1 MAFVIND
8 RVKETTST
16 IGTSTVTLS
25 GAQLG
30 FQSFSDGVG
39 AGNSTYYTI
48 ALGNQWE
55 VGIGSLTNATTFTR
69 DSVISSSNT
78 SNLVNFSSG
87 IKDIF
92 CALPATYTPSPVMEA
107 QKFVNTHSTSITE
120 VQTIESGVLAGPVSL
135 TSALTVTGTLVVI

>member
-16 IGTSTVTLS
+16 TGTSTVTLT

-87 IKDIF
+87 VKDIF

-107 QKFVNTHSTSITE
+107 QKFVNTHATSITE
-120 VQTIESGVLAGPVSL
+120 IQTIESGVLAGPVTL

>member
-16 IGTSTVTLS
+16 TGTGNITLA
-25 GAQLG
+25 GAATG
-30 FQSFSDGVG
+30 FQSFSSGIG
-39 AGNSTYYTI
+39 SSNSTYYTI
-48 ALGNQWE
+48 ALGNEFE
-55 VGIGSLTNATTFTR
+55 VGIGTLTNATTFTR

-87 IKDIF
+87 VKDIF

>member
-16 IGTSTVTLS
+16 IGTSTVTLT

-30 FQSFSDGVG
+30 FQSFIDGVG

-87 IKDIF
+87 VKDIF

>member
-16 IGTSTVTLS
+16 TGTSTVTLS

-87 IKDIF
+87 VKDIF

-107 QKFVNTHSTSITE
+107 QKFVNTHATSITE
-120 VQTIESGVLAGPVSL
+120 IQTIESGVLAGPVTL

>member
-16 IGTSTVTLS
+16 TGTSTVTLT

-30 FQSFSDGVG
+30 FQSFSDGIG

-87 IKDIF
+87 VKDIF

-107 QKFVNTHSTSITE
+107 QKFVNTHATSITE
-120 VQTIESGVLAGPVSL
+120 IQTIESGVLAGPVTL

>member
-16 IGTSTVTLS
+16 TGTSTVTLS

-30 FQSFSDGVG
+30 FQSFSDGIG

-87 IKDIF
+87 VKDIF

>member
-87 IKDIF
+87 VKDIF

>member
-16 IGTSTVTLS
+16 TGTSTVTLT

-30 FQSFSDGVG
+30 FQSFSDGIG

-87 IKDIF
+87 VKDIF

>member
-30 FQSFSDGVG
+30 FQSFIDGVG

-69 DSVISSSNT
+69 DSIITSTNSNT
-78 SNLVNFSSG
+78 TVNFSAG

-92 CALPATYTPSPVMEA
+92 CTLPAVLTPSASMRA
-107 QKFVNTHSTSITE
+107 QTFVNTHSTSITDI
-120 VQTIESGVLAGPVSL
+120 QTIESGVLAGPVSL

>member
-30 FQSFSDGVG
+30 FQSFSSGIG
-39 AGNSTYYTI
+39 SGNSTYYTI

-78 SNLVNFSSG
+78 SSLVNFSSG
-87 IKDIF
+87 VKDIF

-107 QKFVNTHSTSITE
+107 QKFVNTHATSITE
-120 VQTIESGVLAGPVSL
+120 IQTIESGVLAGPVTL
-135 TSALTVTGTLVVI
+135 TSTLTVTGTLVVI

>member
-30 FQSFSDGVG
+30 FQSFIDGIG
-39 AGNSTYYTI
+39 ASNSTYYTI

-87 IKDIF
+87 VKDIF

-107 QKFVNTHSTSITE
+107 QKFVNTHSTAITE